1 MRGELAQLLCGFL
14 AQIITTYHNS
24 VSQRVTE
31 CKWTQEV
38 LEMGRKEMYEDEV
51 LYEEEVMDEVVTV

>member
-1 MRGELAQLLCGFL
+1 MRGELAQLL
-14 AQIITTYHNS
+14 AQTITTCHNS

-51 LYEEEVMDEVVTV
+51 LYEEQVMDEVFRV